1 MLKDYEQFIQQ
12 YCNKTLKFAEQY
24 ILDITDIWQEIHAE
38 MSLNPNMFRDEENL
52 EAKFYLPQKQ
62 LLLDNKDKDPK
73 DQDPHIQAP
82 TIRSKLISLNR
93 FLNTLKQRSIYF
105 GLTNN
110 EVEKLQG
117 MTSQCKSHLKNLLK
131 ERAQIIKD
139 FKSNILLN
147 SKEIRRYGDSQHL
160 IECTKIFQ
168 QLKQNGEIEFISMY
182 QATDLRNYLMA
193 VLALVNCLRA
203 SNLMYITLY
212 DVDNATKDKTLGEA
226 YLIKNKSI
234 HHIWRKDTFA
244 LQRYFSPAAALH

>member
-24 ILDITDIWQEIHAE
+24 VLDITDIWQEIHAE

-147 SKEIRRYGDSQHL
+147 SKKKLEDMVIP
-160 IECTKIFQ
+160 
-168 QLKQNGEIEFISMY
+168 
-182 QATDLRNYLMA
+182 
-193 VLALVNCLRA
+193 
-203 SNLMYITLY
+203 
-212 DVDNATKDKTLGEA
+212 
-226 YLIKNKSI
+226 SI
-234 HHIWRKDTFA
+234 
-244 LQRYFSPAAALH
+244 